1 MAQTPN
7 YDESKVPEFELS
19 ELLVLQN
26 GQAFSDIKTWESQ
39 GRPEILQL
47 FEEEVYGKLPN
58 SETNTV
64 FEEKE
69 SSTDALNGLA
79 IRKQIQGTI
88 STQKGE
94 STFDIL
100 MYLPKSSEKAAPVFL
115 ALNFFGNH
123 SIHVDPN
130 IMMSEKWMMESEKL
144 GIVEHK
150 ATEAS
155 RGVRSNRWD
164 IEALLKRGYALA
176 TIYYGDFDP
185 DFHDEFQNGLHPL
198 FDAPKSKDWGA
209 IGAWAY
215 GLHRAMDYL
224 STDPDIDATKV
235 ILMGHSRL
243 GKAALYAGATDE
255 RFSIVISNNSGC
267 GGAALSKRKFGETV
281 QVIND
286 RFPHWFCENFKKYN
300 NQEENLPF
308 DQHML
313 LALIAPRPLYVASA
327 SEDQWADPMGEFLSA
342 KYASP
347 IYELYHKKGLSITE
361 FPEVNQAATNGFIGY
376 HLREGKH
383 DVTPYDW
390 EQYMNFADR
399 HFWKK

>member
-7 YDESKVPEFELS
+7 YDESKVPDFELP
-19 ELLVLQN
+19 ELLMLPN
-26 GQAFSDIKTWESQ
+26 GQKVSDVKSWETQ
-39 GRPEILQL
+39 RRPEILQL

-79 IRKQIQGTI
+79 RRKQIRGTI
-88 STQKGE
+88 STKKGE
-94 STFDIL
+94 LTFDML
-100 MYLPKSSEKAAPVFL
+100 MYLPKTDQPVPVFL

-123 SIHVDPN
+123 SVHTDPN
-130 IMMSEKWMMESEKL
+130 IFLSDKWMMENEKL
-144 GIVEHK
+144 GIFEHK

-155 RGVRSNRWD
+155 RGARSNRWD
-164 IEALLKRGYALA
+164 IEGILKRGYGLA
-176 TIYYGDFDP
+176 TVYYGDFDP

-198 FDAPKSKDWGA
+198 FDLPKADEWGA

-215 GLHRAMDYL
+215 GLHRTMDYL
-224 STDPDIDATKV
+224 STDSAVDAQKV

-281 QVIND
+281 QVINSY
-286 RFPHWFCENFKKYN
+286 FPHWFCENFKKYN
-300 NQEENLPF
+300 NQEENLPL

-347 IYELYHKKGLSITE
+347 VYELYKKEGLSISN
-361 FPEVNQAATNGFIGY
+361 FPETNQAATEGFIGY
-376 HLREGKH
+376 HLRKGKH

-390 EQYMNFADR
+390 EQYMNFADH
-399 HFWKK
+399 HFSKK